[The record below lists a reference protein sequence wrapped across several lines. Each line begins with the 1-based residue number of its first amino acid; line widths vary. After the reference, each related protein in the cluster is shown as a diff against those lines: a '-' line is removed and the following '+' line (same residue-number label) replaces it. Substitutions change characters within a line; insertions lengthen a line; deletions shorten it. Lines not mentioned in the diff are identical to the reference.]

1 MAQNALLALNV
12 KSKGWIAM
20 FLRTG
25 KVVLKVF
32 LFAACVLMVT
42 GCSMQLPRAPEFGF
56 NWESREGKSQEQ
68 LSEDKTACM
77 REVRLL
83 QSPGVSGPEGST
95 WGMSDIRAFDDC
107 MRSKGWIKK

>member
-1 MAQNALLALNV
+1 MR
-12 KSKGWIAM
+12 
-20 FLRTG
+20 LRTG
-25 KVVLKVF
+25 KVVLNVF
-32 LFAACVLMVT
+32 LFATCLLMLI

-68 LSEDKTACM
+68 LYEDKTACM

-83 QSPGVSGPEGST
+83 QSPAVTGPEGGS
-95 WGMSDIRAFDDC
+95 WGMSDMRAFDDC